1 MIWIAFPGKQTM
13 RQEKRNASADSGDSW
28 MKVLKWRGKE
38 LGVLILSAGILQSGL
53 AILRAAVFSY
63 RLEKSDVYGIFLY
76 GSSFLGGSSCEAAD
90 DRENTVSGPS
100 FLK

>member
-1 MIWIAFPGKQTM
+1 
-13 RQEKRNASADSGDSW
+13 

-38 LGVLILSAGILQSGL
+38 LGVLVLSAGILQSGL
-53 AILRAAVFSY
+53 AILRERCF
-63 RLEKSDVYGIFLY
+63 LTGWKSLMFMGIFLY